1 MSSGESPVAGQRRIP
16 SRRKSQVALGVVAAL
31 VVVVFSFGG
40 FVAGL
45 LTDSWWFRDL
55 GHHSVWTKRI
65 FTTAL
70 LFAVGV
76 VVSGLL
82 GTLIAATVTRS
93 TPINPPDE
101 GAARLRLLVGGRPR
115 SLRGAG
121 VGALVLLMA
130 PALAGN
136 TSTVLLL
143 VNGDAG
149 VGPKDPLFG
158 RPLGFYFFVL
168 PFLRALTGWLLALLA
183 VSILAA
189 LVAAYLVGAWRP
201 GRRGGELPSGL
212 RRLVGGL
219 AAAWFVLRGIGYL
232 LDRWSLVSSGRG
244 YVDGPG
250 ATDLRTRLPG
260 LAVLAGVAFVVAV
273 IIVIGTV
280 RRDIVPSVVGGLAW
294 LIVAVVVLQV
304 VPRAY
309 NQIEVRPNSPGIE
322 RQPIQRNVN
331 ATRAAYG
338 LSTIDT
344 RDLDVAPSESVEEA
358 PALAAELTANARIW
372 GPAQRTI
379 AAFNKVVSLD
389 YLRVIDVDMDRYMID
404 GREQL
409 VAVGARDRVALK
421 SETWSQKHLERTH
434 GYGVMVAPAGEVVG
448 EGEPRIVA
456 SGIGKSA
463 ISAREPRLYVGED
476 ATSYVVVGTPSEV
489 DVAALDAPAA
499 DADTK
504 TSTAKY
510 TGKGGVAIGG
520 FWKKAVFALHFGDRN
535 LLLRSVP
542 STGKVMYVRDVRAR
556 AEKLAPFLRFGA
568 DPYPVVLADRV
579 VWVLDGYTVSD
590 RYPYAQRFTT
600 GSVLDVRSGL
610 SRGGFNYVRA
620 AVRVVIDAYDGDV
633 KMYRVAG
640 RGSDPLIDAWAR
652 TYPSLFTPSSQLEKD
667 RPGLSAHLRYP
678 EDLLRLQST
687 ALGRYHVTTAAAFV
701 DLANDWTPSIAAPV
715 ASAANDPSAAAAIA
729 PRPVADERRS
739 EDRAQVDPDDDAQ
752 VAAPLYLRHRYPGE
766 AAPTFVLQQSLE
778 LRRSTGQRRLLRAI
792 VVADTNS
799 DRFGRLRVLLV
810 PAAAEALGP
819 ARAFDRMR
827 ANPRVSTIETQLG
840 QVGSQVN
847 FGDVQV
853 LATKAGLVY
862 QRPMFLKPESSDLQE
877 LKYVLVLAGNRV
889 TIEPSVASAFEKAL
903 TGSVGSSTASRPTAT
918 PSTPAETPTETP
930 VDATPVDANAT
941 MGELLDDAA
950 ASLAAA
956 ETALKDGDLG
966 LYQQRVDDARR
977 QIDAAR
983 DASKTTTS

>member
-1 MSSGESPVAGQRRIP
+1 
-16 SRRKSQVALGVVAAL
+16 
-31 VVVVFSFGG
+31 
-40 FVAGL
+40 
-45 LTDSWWFRDL
+45 
-55 GHHSVWTKRI
+55 
-65 FTTAL
+65 
-70 LFAVGV
+70 
-76 VVSGLL
+76 
-82 GTLIAATVTRS
+82 
-93 TPINPPDE
+93 
-101 GAARLRLLVGGRPR
+101 
-115 SLRGAG
+115 
-121 VGALVLLMA
+121 
-130 PALAGN
+130 
-136 TSTVLLL
+136 
-143 VNGDAG
+143 
-149 VGPKDPLFG
+149 
-158 RPLGFYFFVL
+158 
-168 PFLRALTGWLLALLA
+168 
-183 VSILAA
+183 
-189 LVAAYLVGAWRP
+189 
-201 GRRGGELPSGL
+201 
-212 RRLVGGL
+212 
-219 AAAWFVLRGIGYL
+219 
-232 LDRWSLVSSGRG
+232 
-244 YVDGPG
+244 
-250 ATDLRTRLPG
+250 
-260 LAVLAGVAFVVAV
+260 
-273 IIVIGTV
+273 
-280 RRDIVPSVVGGLAW
+280 
-294 LIVAVVVLQV
+294 
-304 VPRAY
+304 
-309 NQIEVRPNSPGIE
+309 
-322 RQPIQRNVN
+322 
-331 ATRAAYG
+331 
-338 LSTIDT
+338 
-344 RDLDVAPSESVEEA
+344 
-358 PALAAELTANARIW
+358 
-372 GPAQRTI
+372 
-379 AAFNKVVSLD
+379 
-389 YLRVIDVDMDRYMID
+389 
-404 GREQL
+404 
-409 VAVGARDRVALK
+409 
-421 SETWSQKHLERTH
+421 
-434 GYGVMVAPAGEVVG
+434 MVAPAGEVVG

-489 DVAALDAPAA
+489 DVAALDAPAVDA
-499 DADTK
+499 DAK

-535 LLLRSVP
+535 LLVRSVP

-590 RYPYAQRFTT
+590 HYPYAQRFAT

-633 KMYRVAG
+633 KMYRAAG
-640 RGSDPLIDAWAR
+640 RGRDPDPLIDAWAR
-652 TYPSLFTPSSQLEKD
+652 TYPSLIAPSSQLEKD

-853 LATKAGLVY
+853 LATTAGLVY

-930 VDATPVDANAT
+930 VDANAT

-966 LYQQRVDDARR
+966 LYQQRVEDARR

>member
-1 MSSGESPVAGQRRIP
+1 MSLGDSPLAGQRLIP
-16 SRRKSQVALGVVAAL
+16 SRRRSRLALAL
-31 VVVVFSFGG
+31 FVVVVALFSFGG

-55 GHHSVWTKRI
+55 GHHSVWTTRI
-65 FTTAL
+65 ITSTV

-82 GTLIAATVTRS
+82 GALIAAVVSRA
-93 TPINPPDE
+93 TPINPPDQS
-101 GAARLRLLVGGRPR
+101 AARLRLLLGGRPR
-115 SLRGAG
+115 ALRAVG

-130 PALAGN
+130 PAFAGN

-143 VNGDAG
+143 INGDAS

-183 VSILAA
+183 VSILAT
-189 LVAAYLVGAWRP
+189 LVVAYLVGAWRP

-219 AAAWFVLRGIGYL
+219 AATWFVLRGVGYM
-232 LDRWSLVSSGRG
+232 LDRWSIVSSGRG

-260 LAVLAGVAFVVAV
+260 LAVLAGVAFVVAA

-280 RRDIVPSVVGGLAW
+280 RRDVVPSIVAGLAW
-294 LIVAVVVLQV
+294 MIVAVVVLQV

-322 RQPIQRNVN
+322 RTPIQRNIN

-338 LSTIDT
+338 LASIDT
-344 RDLDVAPSESVEEA
+344 QDLNTAPSESVNEI

-389 YLRVIDVDMDRYMID
+389 YLRVIDVDMDRYVID

-409 VAVGARDRVALK
+409 VAVGALDRVALK

-434 GYGVMVAPAGEVVG
+434 GYGVMIAPAGEVVG

-476 ATSYVVVGTPSEV
+476 ANSYVVVATPSEV
-489 DVAALDAPAA
+489 DVAAQDTPAA
-499 DADTK
+499 EGAAK
-504 TSTAKY
+504 PKVKY
-510 TGKGGVAIGG
+510 TGDGGVAIGG

-535 LLLRSVP
+535 LLVRSVP

-590 RYPYAQRFTT
+590 HYPYAQRFSTR
-600 GSVLDVRSGL
+600 SVLDVRSGL

-633 KMYRVAG
+633 KMYRSAG

-652 TYPSLFTPSSQLEKD
+652 TYPSLFAPSGQLEKD

-678 EDLLRLQST
+678 EDLLRLQSS
-687 ALGRYHVTTAAAFV
+687 ALGRYHVSTAAAFV

-715 ASAANDPSAAAAIA
+715 SSGANDPTATTATSSTPA
-729 PRPVADERRS
+729 PDAQRS

-752 VAAPLYLRHRYPGE
+752 VAAPLYLRHRYPGQS
-766 AAPTFVLQQSLE
+766 APTFVLQHSLE
-778 LRRSTGQRRLLRAI
+778 LRRSTGQRRLLRALI
-792 VVADTNS
+792 VADTNT

-853 LATKAGLVY
+853 LATTAGLVY

-889 TIEPSVASAFEKAL
+889 TIEPSVAAAFEKAL
-903 TGSVGSSTASRPTAT
+903 TGSVGSAT
-918 PSTPAETPTETP
+918 VPRTPTPADTPTETP
-930 VDATPVDANAT
+930 VDANAT
-941 MGELLDDAA
+941 VGELLDDAA
-950 ASLAAA
+950 ASLASA

-966 LYQQRVDDARR
+966 LYQQRVEDARR
-977 QIDAAR
+977 QIEAAR
-983 DASKTTTS
+983 EASKPKTS

>member
-1 MSSGESPVAGQRRIP
+1 MSGLRRVP
-16 SRRKSQVALGVVAAL
+16 SRRKSQIALAAVAAL
-31 VVVVFSFGG
+31 LIVVFSFGG

-55 GHHSVWTKRI
+55 GHHSVWTTRI
-65 FTTAL
+65 VTTAV

-76 VVSGLL
+76 VMTSLL

-93 TPINPPDE
+93 TPINPPDQS
-101 GAARLRLLVGGRPR
+101 AARLRMLFGGRSR
-115 SLRGAG
+115 SLRIAG

-143 VNGDAG
+143 INGDAS

-183 VSILAA
+183 VSILAT

-201 GRRGGELPSGL
+201 GRRGGELPHGL

-219 AAAWFVLRGIGYL
+219 AAAWFVLRGVGYL

-280 RRDIVPSVVGGLAW
+280 RRDVLPSIVAGLAW

-309 NQIEVRPNSPGIE
+309 NQLEVRPNSPGIE
-322 RQPIQRNVN
+322 RTPIQRNLN

-338 LSTIDT
+338 LASIDSK
-344 RDLDVAPSESVEEA
+344 DLKTAPSESADEA

-389 YLRVIDVDMDRYMID
+389 YLRVIDVDMDRYVID

-409 VAVGARDRVALK
+409 VAVGALDRVGLK

-456 SGIGKSA
+456 SGLRKSA

-499 DADTK
+499 DGSATVK
-504 TSTAKY
+504 AARY
-510 TGKGGVAIGG
+510 TGRGGVPIGG

-535 LLLRSVP
+535 LLVRSVP
-542 STGKVMYVRDVRAR
+542 STGKVMFVRDVRAR

-590 RYPYAQRFTT
+590 HYPYAQRFAT
-600 GSVLDVRSGL
+600 GAVLDVRSGL
-610 SRGGFNYVRA
+610 TRGGFNYVRA

-633 KMYRVAG
+633 KMYRAAG
-640 RGSDPLIDAWAR
+640 RGTDPLIDAWAR
-652 TYPSLFTPSSQLEKD
+652 TYPSLFAPSSQLEKD

-678 EDLLRLQST
+678 EDLLRLQSS

-715 ASAANDPSAAAAIA
+715 SSGTNDPSATSAASSTPA
-729 PRPVADERRS
+729 VDERRS

-752 VAAPLYLRHRYPGE
+752 VAAPLYLRHRYPGQS
-766 AAPTFVLQQSLE
+766 APTFVLQQSLE
-778 LRRSTGQRRLLRAI
+778 LRRSTGQRRLLRALI
-792 VVADTNS
+792 VADTDT

-853 LATKAGLVY
+853 LATTAGLVY

-889 TIEPSVASAFEKAL
+889 TIEPSVAAAFEKAL
-903 TGSVGSSTASRPTAT
+903 NVTATVPATAETT

-930 VDATPVDANAT
+930 VDANAT
-941 MGELLDDAA
+941 VGELLDNAA

-966 LYQQRVDDARR
+966 LYQQRVEDARR
-977 QIDAAR
+977 QIEAAR
-983 DASKTTTS
+983 DASKTKTS

>member
-1 MSSGESPVAGQRRIP
+1 M
-16 SRRKSQVALGVVAAL
+16 VAAL
-31 VVVVFSFGG
+31 LFIVFSFGG

-55 GHHSVWTKRI
+55 GHHSVWTTRI
-65 FTTAL
+65 ITTAT
-70 LFAVGV
+70 LFAIGV

-93 TPINPPDE
+93 VPIDPPDQS
-101 GAARLRLLVGGRPR
+101 AARIRLLVGGRPR
-115 SLRGAG
+115 SLRVAG
-121 VGALVLLMA
+121 VGGLVLMMA

-143 VNGDAG
+143 INGDAS

-183 VSILAA
+183 VSILAS
-189 LVAAYLVGAWRP
+189 LVVAYLVGAWRP

-219 AAAWFVLRGIGYL
+219 AAAWFVLRSVGYL

-260 LAVLAGVAFVVAV
+260 FAVLAGVAFVVAV

-280 RRDIVPSVVGGLAW
+280 RRDVVPSIVGGLAW

-309 NQIEVRPNSPGIE
+309 NQLEVRPNSPGIE

-338 LSTIDT
+338 LASINIQ
-344 RDLDVAPSESVEEA
+344 DLNTTPSASAAQA
-358 PALAAELTANARIW
+358 PALATELTANARIW

-389 YLRVIDVDMDRYMID
+389 YLRVIDVDMDRYVID

-409 VAVGARDRVALK
+409 VAVGALDRVALK

-456 SGIGKSA
+456 SGIRKSA
-463 ISAREPRLYVGED
+463 ISARQPRLYIGED

-489 DVAALDAPAA
+489 DVASLDAPVT
-499 DADTK
+499 DASAK
-504 TSTAKY
+504 APAAKY
-510 TGKGGVAIGG
+510 TGNGGVAIGG

-535 LLLRSVP
+535 LLVRSLP
-542 STGKVMYVRDVRAR
+542 STGKVLYVRDVRAR

-590 RYPYAQRFTT
+590 HYPYAQRFAT

-610 SRGGFNYVRA
+610 SRGGFNYVRG

-633 KMYRVAG
+633 KMYRSAA

-652 TYPSLFTPSSQLEKD
+652 TYPSLFAPSSQLETD

-678 EDLLRLQST
+678 EDLLRLQSS
-687 ALGRYHVTTAAAFV
+687 ALGRYHVTTAANFV

-715 ASAANDPSAAAAIA
+715 SSASSDPSSGAATSPAAAA
-729 PRPVADERRS
+729 PERRS
-739 EDRAQVDPDDDAQ
+739 EDRAQVDPDDGAQ
-752 VAAPLYLRHRYPGE
+752 VAPPLYLRHRYPGQS
-766 AAPTFVLQQSLE
+766 APTFVLQQSLE

-792 VVADTNS
+792 VVADTNA
-799 DRFGRLRVLLV
+799 DAYGRLRVLLV
-810 PAAAEALGP
+810 PASAEALGP

-853 LATKAGLVY
+853 LATTAGLVY

-889 TIEPSVASAFEKAL
+889 TIEPSVAAAFEKAL
-903 TGSVGSSTASRPTAT
+903 TGSTTVPTPTPTAT
-918 PSTPAETPTETP
+918 PLTPSVTPSTPTEKP
-930 VDATPVDANAT
+930 LDANAT
-941 MGELLDDAA
+941 VGELLDGAA

-966 LYQQRVDDARR
+966 LYQQRVEDARR

-983 DASKTTTS
+983 EASKTTTS

>member
-1 MSSGESPVAGQRRIP
+1 MSSGGSPVSGPRRVT
-16 SRRKSQVALGVVAAL
+16 SRRKSQVALAVVAAVL
-31 VVVVFSFGG
+31 VVVFSFGG

-55 GHHSVWTKRI
+55 GHHSVWTTRI
-65 FTTAL
+65 VTTAV
-70 LFAVGV
+70 LFAIGV
-76 VVSGLL
+76 VVTGLL
-82 GTLIAATVTRS
+82 GTLIAVTVARS
-93 TPINPPDE
+93 TPVNPPDQS
-101 GAARLRLLVGGRPR
+101 AARLRMLFGGRPR
-115 SLRGAG
+115 SLRIAG

-143 VNGDAG
+143 INGDAG

-168 PFLRALTGWLLALLA
+168 PFLRARTGWLLALLA

-201 GRRGGELPSGL
+201 GRRGGELPPGL
-212 RRLVGGL
+212 RRLVGAL
-219 AAAWFVLRGIGYL
+219 SAAWFILRGVAYL
-232 LDRWSLVSSGRG
+232 FDRWSLVTSGRG

-250 ATDLRTRLPG
+250 ATDLRTRLSG
-260 LAVLAGVAFVVAV
+260 LAVLAGIAFVVAV

-280 RRDIVPSVVGGLAW
+280 RRDVVPSIVGGVAW

-322 RQPIQRNVN
+322 RTPIQRNVN

-338 LSTIDT
+338 LASIDT
-344 RDLDVAPSESVEEA
+344 QDLNTAPSESAAEA

-389 YLRVIDVDMDRYMID
+389 YLRVIDVDMDRYVID

-409 VAVGARDRVALK
+409 VAVGALDRVALK

-456 SGIGKSA
+456 SGIRKSA

-476 ATSYVVVGTPSEV
+476 ATSYVVVGTPSEI

-499 DADTK
+499 AANANANAK
-504 TSTAKY
+504 VTSGKY
-510 TGKGGVAIGG
+510 TGNGGVAIGG

-590 RYPYAQRFTT
+590 HYPYAQRFAT

-610 SRGGFNYVRA
+610 NRGGFNYVRA

-633 KMYRVAG
+633 RMYRAAG
-640 RGSDPLIDAWAR
+640 RGTDPLIDAWAR
-652 TYPSLFTPSSQLEKD
+652 TYPSLFAPSSQLEKD
-667 RPGLSAHLRYP
+667 RPGLGAHLRYP
-678 EDLLRLQST
+678 EDLLRLQSS

-715 ASAANDPSAAAAIA
+715 SSGANDPTATAATSSTPA
-729 PRPVADERRS
+729 VDERRS

-752 VAAPLYLRHRYPGE
+752 VAAPLYLRHRYPGQS
-766 AAPTFVLQQSLE
+766 APTFVLQQSLE
-778 LRRSTGQRRLLRAI
+778 LRRSTGQRRLLRAL
-792 VVADTNS
+792 VVADTNT

-827 ANPRVSTIETQLG
+827 ANPRVSTLETQLG

-853 LATKAGLVY
+853 LATTAGLVY

-889 TIEPSVASAFEKAL
+889 TIEPSVAAAFEKAL
-903 TGSVGSSTASRPTAT
+903 TGSTGSPTVPSPPT
-918 PSTPAETPTETP
+918 PSTPGETPTETP
-930 VDATPVDANAT
+930 VDANAT
-941 MGELLDDAA
+941 VGELLDDAA

-956 ETALKDGDLG
+956 EAALKDGDLG
-966 LYQQRVDDARR
+966 LYQQRVEDARR
-977 QIDAAR
+977 QIEAAR
-983 DASKTTTS
+983 DASKPKTS

>member
-16 SRRKSQVALGVVAAL
+16 SRRKSQVALAVVAAL

-65 FTTAL
+65 STTAL
-70 LFAVGV
+70 LLAVGV

-93 TPINPPDE
+93 TPINPPDQ

-121 VGALVLLMA
+121 IGALVLLMA

-143 VNGDAG
+143 INGDAG
-149 VGPKDPLFG
+149 AGPKDPLFG

-294 LIVAVVVLQV
+294 LIVAVIVLQV

-338 LSTIDT
+338 LASIDT
-344 RDLDVAPSESVEEA
+344 QKLDTAPSESVEEA

-409 VAVGARDRVALK
+409 VAVGALDRVALK

-456 SGIGKSA
+456 SGIAKSA

-489 DVAALDAPAA
+489 DVAALDAPAEA
-499 DADTK
+499 NTK
-504 TSTAKY
+504 RPAAKY
-510 TGKGGVAIGG
+510 TGNGGVAIGG

-535 LLLRSVP
+535 LLVRSLP

-590 RYPYAQRFTT
+590 HYPYAQRFAT

-610 SRGGFNYVRA
+610 SRDGFNYVRA

-633 KMYRVAG
+633 KMYRAAG
-640 RGSDPLIDAWAR
+640 RGRVPDPLIDAWAR
-652 TYPSLFTPSSQLEKD
+652 TYPSLFAPSSQLEKD

-715 ASAANDPSAAAAIA
+715 SSAANDPTAAAVA
-729 PRPVADERRS
+729 PSTPTADERRS

-752 VAAPLYLRHRYPGE
+752 VAAPLYLRHRYPGQS
-766 AAPTFVLQQSLE
+766 APTFVLQQSLE

-792 VVADTNS
+792 VVADTNT

-853 LATKAGLVY
+853 LATTAGLVY

-903 TGSVGSSTASRPTAT
+903 TGSTGSPTVPQAPAGSPSPPGGT
-918 PSTPAETPTETP
+918 PSTPMTPL
-930 VDATPVDANAT
+930 DANAT
-941 MGELLDDAA
+941 VDELLDDAS
-950 ASLAAA
+950 ASLAGA
-956 ETALKDGDLG
+956 EAALKDGDLG
-966 LYQQRVDDARR
+966 LYQQRVEDARR
-977 QIDAAR
+977 RIEAAR
-983 DASKTTTS
+983 GASKTKTS

>member
-1 MSSGESPVAGQRRIP
+1 MSSGGSPVFGQRRSP
-16 SRRKSQVALGVVAAL
+16 SRRTSQVALAVVAAV
-31 VVVVFSFGG
+31 VVVVFSLGG

-55 GHHSVWTKRI
+55 GHHAVWTTRI
-65 FTTAL
+65 TTTAV

-76 VVSGLL
+76 VVSVLL
-82 GTLIAATVTRS
+82 GTLIGATVTRS
-93 TPINPPDE
+93 VPINPPDQA
-101 GAARLRLLVGGRPR
+101 AARLRMLFGGRPR
-115 SLRGAG
+115 SLRVAG
-121 VGALVLLMA
+121 VGALALLMA

-143 VNGDAG
+143 IHGDAG

-183 VSILAA
+183 VSIVAA
-189 LVAAYLVGAWRP
+189 LVVAYLVGAWRP
-201 GRRGGELPSGL
+201 GRRGGELASGL

-219 AAAWFVLRGIGYL
+219 AAAWFLLRGVGYL

-273 IIVIGTV
+273 IIVVGTV
-280 RRDIVPSVVGGLAW
+280 RRDVVPSIVGGLAW

-309 NQIEVRPNSPGIE
+309 NQLEVRPNSPGIE
-322 RQPIQRNVN
+322 RRPIQRNVN

-338 LSTIDT
+338 LASIETQ
-344 RDLDVAPSESVEEA
+344 DLNTAPSESAAQA

-372 GPAQRTI
+372 GPALRTI

-409 VAVGARDRVALK
+409 VAVGALDRVALK

-456 SGIGKSA
+456 SGIRKSA
-463 ISAREPRLYVGED
+463 ISAREPRLYMGED
-476 ATSYVVVGTPSEV
+476 ATSYVVVGTPSEI
-489 DVAALDAPAA
+489 DVASLDAAA
-499 DADTK
+499 GNASAK
-504 TSTAKY
+504 ASAAKY

-535 LLLRSVP
+535 LLVRSVP
-542 STGKVMYVRDVRAR
+542 ATGKVMYVRDVRAR

-590 RYPYAQRFTT
+590 HYPYAQRFAT

-633 KMYRVAG
+633 KMYRAAG
-640 RGSDPLIDAWAR
+640 RGTDPLIDAWAR
-652 TYPSLFTPSSQLEKD
+652 TYPSLFASSGQLEKD

-678 EDLLRLQST
+678 EDLLRLQSS
-687 ALGRYHVTTAAAFV
+687 ALGRYHVTTAAAFI

-715 ASAANDPSAAAAIA
+715 SSAANDATAAAGTSPTAGA
-729 PRPVADERRS
+729 PEPRS
-739 EDRAQVDPDDDAQ
+739 EDRAQVDPDADAQ
-752 VAAPLYLRHRYPGE
+752 VSAPLYLRHRYLGQS
-766 AAPTFVLQQSLE
+766 APTFVLQQSLE
-778 LRRSTGQRRLLRAI
+778 LRRSTGQRRLLRAL
-792 VVADTNS
+792 VVADTNA
-799 DRFGRLRVLLV
+799 DPFGRLRILPV
-810 PAAAEALGP
+810 PASAEALGP

-827 ANPRVSTIETQLG
+827 ANPRVSTLETQLG

-853 LATKAGLVY
+853 LATTAGLVY

-889 TIEPSVASAFEKAL
+889 TIEPSVAAAFEKAL
-903 TGSVGSSTASRPTAT
+903 TGSTGAPTPSAT
-918 PSTPAETPTETP
+918 PSTPSATPSTPTKTP
-930 VDATPVDANAT
+930 LDANAT
-941 MGELLDDAA
+941 VGELLDGAA
-950 ASLAAA
+950 ASLSAA

-966 LYQQRVDDARR
+966 LYQQRVEDARR

-983 DASKTTTS
+983 EASKTKTT

>member
-1 MSSGESPVAGQRRIP
+1 MSSGDSPVSGQRRIP
-16 SRRKSQVALGVVAAL
+16 SRRKSQVVLALVAAL
-31 VVVVFSFGG
+31 LFVVFSFGG

-65 FTTAL
+65 ITTAL

-93 TPINPPDE
+93 IPINPPDQS
-101 GAARLRLLVGGRPR
+101 AARVRLLLGGRPR
-115 SLRGAG
+115 SLRVAG

-136 TSTVLLL
+136 TSTLLL
-143 VNGDAG
+143 LIYGDAN

-183 VSILAA
+183 VSIVAA
-189 LVAAYLVGAWRP
+189 LVVAYLVGAWRP
-201 GRRGGELPSGL
+201 GRRGGELASGL

-219 AAAWFVLRGIGYL
+219 AAAWFVLRGLGYL

-273 IIVIGTV
+273 IVVIGTV
-280 RRDIVPSVVGGLAW
+280 RRDVVPSIVGGVSW
-294 LIVAVVVLQV
+294 LVVAVVVLQV

-309 NQIEVRPNSPGIE
+309 NQLEVRPNSPGIE
-322 RQPIQRNVN
+322 RQPIQRNVT

-338 LSTIDT
+338 LASIDT
-344 RDLDVAPSESVEEA
+344 QNLNTASSESAAQA

-389 YLRVIDVDMDRYMID
+389 YLRVIDVDMDRYRID

-409 VAVGARDRVALK
+409 VAVGALDRVALK

-456 SGIGKSA
+456 SGIRKSA
-463 ISAREPRLYVGED
+463 ISARQPRLYMGED

-489 DVAALDAPAA
+489 DVGSLDAPAA
-499 DADTK
+499 GASAK
-504 TSTAKY
+504 ASTAKY
-510 TGKGGVAIGG
+510 TGNGGVAIGG

-535 LLLRSVP
+535 LLVRSVP

-568 DPYPVVLADRV
+568 DPYAVVLAERV

-590 RYPYAQRFTT
+590 HYPYAQRFAT
-600 GSVLDVRSGL
+600 GSVLDERSGL

-633 KMYRVAG
+633 KMYRASG

-652 TYPSLFTPSSQLEKD
+652 TYPSLFAPSSQLEKD

-678 EDLLRLQST
+678 EDLLRLQSS
-687 ALGRYHVTTAAAFV
+687 ALGRYHVTTVAAFI
-701 DLANDWTPSIAAPV
+701 DLANDWTPSIAPPV
-715 ASAANDPSAAAAIA
+715 SSAANDTTAALATSPTAVA
-729 PRPVADERRS
+729 PERRS
-739 EDRAQVDPDDDAQ
+739 EDRAQVDPDEGAQ
-752 VAAPLYLRHRYPGE
+752 VSAPLYLRHRYPGQS
-766 AAPTFVLQQSLE
+766 APTFVLQQSLE
-778 LRRSTGQRRLLRAI
+778 LRRSTGQRRLLRAL
-792 VVADTNS
+792 VVADTNT
-799 DRFGRLRVLLV
+799 DPFGRLRVLLV
-810 PAAAEALGP
+810 PASAEALGP

-827 ANPRVSTIETQLG
+827 ANPRVSTLETQLG

-853 LATKAGLVY
+853 LATTAGLVY

-889 TIEPSVASAFEKAL
+889 TIEPAVAAAFEKAL
-903 TGSVGSSTASRPTAT
+903 TGSTVAPTSTGTPTAT
-918 PSTPAETPTETP
+918 PSTPTATPTPAETPLDP
-930 VDATPVDANAT
+930 NAT
-941 MGELLDDAA
+941 VGELLDGAA
-950 ASLAAA
+950 VSLAAA

-966 LYQQRVDDARR
+966 LYQQRVEDARR
-977 QIDAAR
+977 QVDAAR
-983 DASKTTTS
+983 DASKTKTS